1 MRERA
6 ALDRELGRRG
16 LVKGLLVLGELL
28 RHLAVAVVVDD
39 LGAVANEQLGV
50 DQAVNVVPDGLKKDI
65 SMRVYSL
72 CQIKTHLEELGLLDP
87 LKEVVAATLLLHNIA
102 GLVGLLL
109 LASSLEV

>member
-1 MRERA
+1 
-6 ALDRELGRRG
+6 
-16 LVKGLLVLGELL
+16 
-28 RHLAVAVVVDD
+28 
-39 LGAVANEQLGV
+39 
-50 DQAVNVVPDGLKKDI
+50 
-65 SMRVYSL
+65 MRVYSL